1 MSIRR
6 KTLIA
11 LLAAAA
17 FPVLSASSALAQ
29 GLSQPT
35 RIVVGFPPG
44 GSADVIARLV
54 ADKMQSS
61 LGSTVIVE
69 NKPGAAGRIAAEF
82 VKDAPKDGKTLLLT
96 PVAMM
101 SIFPTI
107 YKNMRYDPVKDFAPV
122 SQLATFEYGVAV
134 GTQMPVK
141 SLSELASW
149 ARANPQK
156 AIYGTPAAGSL
167 PHFFSVMF
175 AKSAKLDLIHAG
187 YKGSAPAM
195 NELIGGH
202 LPMLFDTAVDL
213 TEMHKAGKIR
223 VLATSGA
230 KRSSILPNVPTFR
243 ESGFDIDAAGWMGLY
258 APAGTPAETVN
269 KLNQAA
275 VAAVNQPDVQEKI
288 GARGFAATGTTAAEL
303 ARIQKAD
310 AELWAPAVKASG
322 FTPEN

>member
-6 KTLIA
+6 KTLMA
-11 LLAAAA
+11 LLATAVL
-17 FPVLSASSALAQ
+17 PVLSPSPALAQ
-29 GLSQPT
+29 AFSQPVK
-35 RIVVGFPPG
+35 IVVGFPAG
-44 GSADVIARLV
+44 GSVDVTARLI
-54 ADKMQSS
+54 ADKMQAS
-61 LGSTVIVE
+61 LGMPVIVE
-69 NKPGAAGRIAAEF
+69 NKPGAAGRIAVEA
-82 VKDAPKDGKTLLLT
+82 VKGAPADGKTLLLT

-107 YKNMRYDPVKDFAPV
+107 YKNMRYDPVKDFEPI
-122 SQLATFEYGVAV
+122 SQLTVFEYAVAV
-134 GTQMPVK
+134 GNQMPVK
-141 SLSELASW
+141 TVGELAAW
-149 ARANPQK
+149 AKANPQK

-175 AKSAKLDLIHAG
+175 ARSANIDLTHAA

-223 VLATSGA
+223 VLATSGT
-230 KRSSILPNVPTFR
+230 KRAAILPDVPTFK
-243 ESGFDIDAAGWMGLY
+243 EAGYKIEATGWAGLY
-258 APAGTPAETVN
+258 APAGTPADMVK
-269 KLNQAA
+269 KLNKAA
-275 VAAVNQPDVQEKI
+275 VAAITQPDVKEKLA
-288 GARGFAATGTTAAEL
+288 ARGMAATGTTPAEL

-322 FTPEN
+322 FNPEN